1 MPSEHK
7 FDQAEG
13 LRRLLVRPSLRVLT
27 VVGARKGLGATS
39 VVVNLAAALARAGK
53 KVLVL
58 DENLDHDN
66 VANTLALKPRLD
78 LLNALRDEI
87 PVRDILLH
95 AGTGVKILP
104 VARAMQILPKLSAA
118 QRESLLGSL
127 SAASMGMDVVLIDA
141 RPDGH
146 SVCASLSGDEPL
158 LIVLNATIDGIT
170 ESYALLKQLSS
181 QNNRMAFDLV
191 LNKARDETEARR
203 VYENMAYVAQQH
215 MQVNLRYLGNIALD
229 DNIARA
235 TELHR
240 SLVDF
245 MPDIPASQ
253 AFIALAQNLML
264 LPATKK
270 HGSNALSQLIH
281 RLLHQQPVQSILH
294 AVR

>member
-127 SAASMGMDVVLIDA
+127 SAASMGMDVVLVDA